1 MNEISLHILD
11 ILQNSIHAG
20 ASLITVI
27 IRYDQA
33 AGTLSISIEDDG
45 CGMDEAYLEKVTN
58 PFVTGRTTRRV
69 GLGIPLFKAG
79 AEGCGGSFEIK
90 SQKGRGTLVS
100 AVFITGNI
108 DCPPLGN
115 MTDTLV
121 SQVISHQN
129 VDFIYKFITNAGE
142 MNFDTREIKGA
153 LAGVP
158 LDAPEIISWMRQ
170 SINEEINEIGGGK
183 VL

>member
-115 MTDTLV
+115 MTDTMV

-153 LAGVP
+153 LAGCRWT
-158 LDAPEIISWMRQ
+158 LR
-170 SINEEINEIGGGK
+170 K
-183 VL
+183 

>member
-90 SQKGRGTLVS
+90 SQKGRGQR
-100 AVFITGNI
+100 G
-108 DCPPLGN
+108 
-115 MTDTLV
+115 
-121 SQVISHQN
+121 
-129 VDFIYKFITNAGE
+129 IYN
-142 MNFDTREIKGA
+142 
-153 LAGVP
+153 
-158 LDAPEIISWMRQ
+158 RQ
-170 SINEEINEIGGGK
+170 Y
-183 VL
+183 

>member
-33 AGTLSISIEDDG
+33 AGTLSISIEDNG

-115 MTDTLV
+115 MTDTMV

-129 VDFIYKFITNAGE
+129 VDFIYKFITILHSCI
-142 MNFDTREIKGA
+142 TQY
-153 LAGVP
+153 L
-158 LDAPEIISWMRQ
+158 Q
-170 SINEEINEIGGGK
+170 
-183 VL
+183 

>member
-115 MTDTLV
+115 MTDTMV

-142 MNFDTREIKGA
+142 MNFDK
-153 LAGVP
+153 
-158 LDAPEIISWMRQ
+158 
-170 SINEEINEIGGGK
+170 IGRAHI
-183 VL
+183 